1 MSLLERVIE
10 WLKDRTNID
19 HVPFVRVPYTYFN
32 LDLWLGAIVAASFF
46 WLAMTGLL
54 LILYYRPE
62 APLESTKQTLFERP
76 FGGVLLTSHL
86 YAAHFML
93 IATIIHA
100 FRNLFKGIYK
110 RPRELVWILG
120 VITGFM
126 ALQTAFFGYSLV
138 GDRIAKE
145 AINIGS
151 TLTIRS
157 LGEQIGIYLVSAV
170 FSLDP
175 DETYYRVFAM
185 HVIFATILFLLF
197 VTHFGLFEQHGPAP
211 REEETNWSVEP
222 EKIDQNRKDLAP
234 WFPVNFIFILAVT
247 FSVWGLILV
256 VDSLAIRF
264 ADLLPPLFKPF
275 PVEAEDFT
283 PMPPWFFLFAY
294 RIFQFTFLTLPSPT
308 VPQLL
313 QFIVAMVLP
322 PLILIALPFI
332 DRGKSRHPLDR
343 PLPVVLGALMFIYF
357 WQLTIWALIEP
368 GIPIR
373 LLQALV
379 VLLPPALVVVIGY
392 RILRRLK
399 MGREVTAK
407 EILAGA
413 IVAAGG
419 TVLII
424 ALAALAGIPR
434 LGEEIIV
441 GLLGFGMAVAFIGWL
456 ASKLEPEE
464 PPKVVENSDPDS
476 ALPGYLLAVA
486 AFELFIALFALA
498 GLVAIAIIDP
508 VTYMA
513 QAAGLLGLLF
523 LAAGGLAYSV
533 FRALVASKLPPA
545 DPFTELKPH
554 LLVFIALIV
563 VVVVVL

>member
-1 MSLLERVIE
+1 MVLERIVE
-10 WLKDRTNID
+10 WLKERTNIE

-32 LDLWLGAIVAASFF
+32 LDMWLGAIVAASFF

-93 IATIIHA
+93 IAAIIHA
-100 FRNLFKGIYK
+100 SRNLFKGIYK

-175 DETYYRVFAM
+175 EETYYRVFAM

-197 VTHFGLFEQHGPAP
+197 VAHFGLFEQHGPAP
-211 REEETNWSVEP
+211 REEETNWSIEP
-222 EKIDQNRKDLAP
+222 ERIDQNRKDLAP
-234 WFPVNFIFILAVT
+234 WFPVNVVFILAVT
-247 FSVWGLILV
+247 FTVWGLILL
-256 VDSLAIRF
+256 VDSLAMRF
-264 ADLLPPLFKPF
+264 ADLLPPLFKPY

-313 QFIVAMVLP
+313 QFIVSMVLP
-322 PLILIALPFI
+322 PLILILLPFI

-343 PLPVVLGALMFIYF
+343 PVPVIVGALMFIYF

-368 GIPIR
+368 GIPIKF
-373 LLQALV
+373 LQALV
-379 VLLPPALVVVIGY
+379 VMLPPALVLIAGY
-392 RILRRLK
+392 RVLRRIR
-399 MGREVTAK
+399 MGQKVTPMQVLLNG
-407 EILAGA
+407 LA
-413 IVAAGG
+413 AALG

-424 ALAALAGIPR
+424 MIAAAAGIPA
-434 LGEEIIV
+434 LTEEIII
-441 GLLGFGMAVAFIGWL
+441 GLLGFGMGAAFIGWL
-456 ASKLEPEE
+456 AGKLETEE
-464 PPKVVENSDPDS
+464 PPKVVDNPDPDS
-476 ALPGYLLAVA
+476 AIPGYLLAVA
-486 AFELFIALFALA
+486 AFELFLAVFAVVGLVVIAL
-498 GLVAIAIIDP
+498 VDP
-508 VTYMA
+508 VAYMV
-513 QAAGLLGLLF
+513 QAAGLLALLF
-523 LAAGGLAYSV
+523 LAAGGLAYNI
-533 FRALVASKLPPA
+533 FRGLVAEKLPPA

-554 LLVFIALIV
+554 LLVFIAVILLVTII
-563 VVVVVL
+563 L

>member
-1 MSLLERVIE
+1 MVVERVIQ
-10 WLKDRTNID
+10 WLKERTNID
-19 HVPFVRVPYTYFN
+19 HVPFIKVPYTYFN

-157 LGEQIGIYLVSAV
+157 LGEQLGIYLVSAV
-170 FSLDP
+170 FSLNP

-211 REEETNWSVEP
+211 REEETKWSIEP
-222 EKIDQNRKDLAP
+222 EKIDQKRKDLAP
-234 WFPVNFIFILAVT
+234 WFPVNFVFVLSVT
-247 FSVWGLILV
+247 FTVWGLILL
-256 VDSLAIRF
+256 VDSLAMRF
-264 ADLLPPLFKPF
+264 ADLLPPLFKPY

-294 RIFQFTFLTLPSPT
+294 RIFQFTFLTLPNPT

-322 PLILIALPFI
+322 PLILIGLPFI

-343 PLPVVLGALMFIYF
+343 PLPVILGALMFIYF
-357 WQLTIWALIEP
+357 WQLTFWALIEP

-379 VLLPPALVVVIGY
+379 VLLPPALVVFIGY
-392 RILRRLK
+392 RILRRIKL
-399 MGREVTAK
+399 GYHVTPK
-407 EILAGA
+407 EILAGG

-424 ALAALAGIPR
+424 ALAAIAGIPR
-434 LGEEIIV
+434 LGEEIII
-441 GLLGFGMAVAFIGWL
+441 GLLGFGMGAAFLGWL
-456 ASKLEPEE
+456 ASKMEPDE
-464 PPKVVENSDPDS
+464 PPKVVENQDPDA

-486 AFELFIALFALA
+486 VIELFLALFALV
-498 GLVAIAIIDP
+498 GLVAIAVIDP
-508 VTYMA
+508 VAFMI
-513 QAAGLLGLLF
+513 QAAGLLALLF
-523 LAAGGLAYSV
+523 LAAGGLAYSI
-533 FRALVASKLPPA
+533 FRALVAEKLPPA

-554 LLVFIALIV
+554 LLVFIA
-563 VVVVVL
+563 VLLLVTVIL